1 MAKINY
7 LSIVREDYMGKSYL
21 FFIFLGISFCWN
33 LKLFAQLDSTN
44 LPLVIIETGGPPII
58 DEPKIDA
65 YLKIIYNENGYSG
78 KSDDPNIYDGQIGI
92 EIRGRYSAWL
102 PQKPYG
108 FETRDSSGNNLNV
121 PLFQM
126 PAENDWTLLANYN
139 DKTFMRNSLAFEL
152 FRQMGH
158 YAPRTQ
164 FCEVIVNGRYNGIYV
179 LTEKI
184 KVDKNRI
191 DIAKLTEQDN
201 YGNDVTGGYVFK
213 VDYFDEYN
221 SWENRHPPFEGS
233 TERVHFVYYY
243 PKPDKITHQQKI
255 YIQQF
260 VDQMESALYKAG
272 PQGLTDIMSD
282 YMDLDSFVDYFLL
295 NELARNV
302 DGYKKSSYFFKD
314 KNSNGGLLHAG
325 PVWDF
330 DWAWKNIDEC
340 IFGATDGSGWAF
352 TVHQCDPWPVPP
364 GWTVK
369 LMKDIRFVSRVK
381 ERYLELRQSILGEDY
396 IFNYI
401 DSVADLMD
409 EPQKRHY
416 SRWPI
421 LGQNVG
427 APEVDPQPET
437 FEGEISK
444 FKNWISTRLNWLD
457 MQFSSVIV
465 TGLDDKPF
473 NSGGNNIECSIYPN
487 PAFEYLSVKSDK
499 PIFDISLY
507 SSNGERHEIP
517 YMPNSKTMDI
527 SSLRS
532 GLYIVKNLF
541 TDGSQW
547 TGSFIKR

>member
-1 MAKINY
+1 
-7 LSIVREDYMGKSYL
+7 MGKRYL
-21 FFIFLGISFCWN
+21 FCTFLIILICWN
-33 LKLFAQLDSTN
+33 FKSPAQVDSTN
-44 LPLVIIETGGPPII
+44 LPLFIIDTGGHPIV

-65 YLKIIYNENGYSG
+65 HLKIIYNENGYTRQ
-78 KSDDPNIYDGQIGI
+78 SDDPDIYDGYIGI
-92 EIRGRYSAWL
+92 EIRGRYSAML

-108 FETRDSSGNNLNV
+108 FETRDSIGNNLNI
-121 PLFQM
+121 PLFHM
-126 PAENDWTLLANYN
+126 PPENDWILLANFN

-164 FCEVIVNGRYNGIYV
+164 FCEVIVNGYYQGIYV

-191 DIAKLTEQDN
+191 DIAKLTREDN
-201 YGNDVTGGYVFK
+201 TGDEVTGGYVFK

-221 SWENRHPPFEGS
+221 SWESHHPPFKGS
-233 TERVHFVYYY
+233 TERVRFVYHY
-243 PKPDKITHQQKI
+243 PKPDEITPQQKQ

-260 VDQMESALYKAG
+260 VDQMESALYRAG
-272 PQGLTDIMSD
+272 SQGIVNIMSD
-282 YMDLDSFVDYFLL
+282 YMNLDSFVDYFLL

-314 KNSNGGLLHAG
+314 KNSNGGKLRAG

-369 LMKDIRFVSRVK
+369 LMKDVRFRKMVK
-381 ERYLELRQSILGEDY
+381 ERYQQLRQTILSETY

-401 DSVADLMD
+401 DSVAFIL
-409 EPQKRHY
+409 EEAQVRHY
-416 SRWPI
+416 NRWPI

-427 APEVDPQPET
+427 APEVDSQPAT
-437 FEGEISK
+437 FEGEIDK
-444 FKNWISTRLNWLD
+444 FKNWISTRLSWMDL
-457 MQFSSVIV
+457 QFSSVIV
-465 TGLDDKPF
+465 TALEDSVKKE
-473 NSGGNNIECSIYPN
+473 IEENTTCTMYPN
-487 PAFEYLSVKSDK
+487 PAQKYLYVQSDK
-499 PIFDISLY
+499 KSYDISVY
-507 SSNGERHEIP
+507 SSNGELL
-517 YMPNSKTMDI
+517 DI
-527 SSLRS
+527 SLMPGSKALDIS
-532 GLYIVKNLF
+532 MLPNGIYIVKNIF
-541 TDGSQW
+541 KDGSQW
-547 TGSFIKR
+547 TGSFVKQ

>member
-1 MAKINY
+1 
-7 LSIVREDYMGKSYL
+7 MGKRYL
-21 FFIFLGISFCWN
+21 FYTFLIISICWN
-33 LKLFAQLDSTN
+33 FKSPAQVDSTN
-44 LPLVIIETGGPPII
+44 LPLFIIDTGGHPIV

-65 YLKIIYNENGYSG
+65 HLKINYNENGYTRQ
-78 KSDDPNIYDGQIGI
+78 SDDPDIYDGNIGI
-92 EIRGRYSAWL
+92 EIRGRYSAML

-108 FETRDSSGNNLNV
+108 FETRDSIGNNLNI
-121 PLFQM
+121 PLFHM
-126 PAENDWTLLANYN
+126 PPENDWILLANFN

-152 FRQMGH
+152 SRQMGH

-164 FCEVIVNGRYNGIYV
+164 FCEVIVNGYYQGIYV

-191 DIAKLTEQDN
+191 DIAKLTREDN
-201 YGNDVTGGYVFK
+201 TGDEVTGGYVFK

-221 SWENRHPPFEGS
+221 SWESRHPPFEGS
-233 TERVHFVYYY
+233 TERVRFVYHY
-243 PKPDKITHQQKI
+243 PKPDEITPQQKQ

-260 VDQMESALYKAG
+260 VDQMESTLYRAG
-272 PQGLTDIMSD
+272 SQGIVNIMSD
-282 YMDLDSFVDYFLL
+282 YMNLDSYVDYFLL

-314 KNSNGGLLHAG
+314 KNSNGGKLHAG

-369 LMKDIRFVSRVK
+369 LMKDVRFRRMVK
-381 ERYLELRQSILGEDY
+381 ERYQELRQTILSETY

-401 DSVADLMD
+401 DSVAFIL
-409 EPQKRHY
+409 EEAQVRHY
-416 SRWPI
+416 NRWPI

-427 APEVDPQPET
+427 APEVDSQPAT
-437 FEGEISK
+437 FEGEIDK
-444 FKNWISTRLNWLD
+444 FKNWISTRLSWLD
-457 MQFSSVIV
+457 LQFSSVIV
-465 TGLDDKPF
+465 TALEDSTKKEIAE
-473 NSGGNNIECSIYPN
+473 NTTCTIYPN
-487 PAFEYLSVKSDK
+487 PAQTHLYLKTDKVASNISIYSSKGKQINISYLSGLGAL
-499 PIFDISLY
+499 DISTL
-507 SSNGERHEIP
+507 P
-517 YMPNSKTMDI
+517 D
-527 SSLRS
+527 
-532 GLYIVKNLF
+532 GLYIMKNLF

-547 TGSFIKR
+547 TGSFIKQ